1 MKRCKY
7 FFRMICTALVICGS
21 VSLIA
26 KENNTITDENTFLNA
41 KKYTVKI
48 LTRINY
54 PFIED
59 KKMSAIGTGFLID
72 KERGLI
78 LTNAHVV
85 GHSRSQVEVMF
96 YGKTYHK
103 ATKLY
108 VDPVLDLAI
117 IKIPT
122 NYISNDNKEASLDCD
137 AKVYSGLPVGAY
149 GHPWDLSFTSTR
161 GIISGTPYIGYA
173 DWIQT
178 DAPINSGNSGG
189 PLIGLRSGKVIGIS
203 SASLASDKT
212 EGLNF
217 ALPIKYACKVI
228 ALLKAGVDPSPP
240 NLGVEFFET
249 EDSKPLKVAEVFDE
263 NISNLKAGDIV
274 KGIDGKDVAIKNPFN
289 LIHYLRG
296 ANKKITLNVIRN
308 SENIN
313 VDIKIVKREQ
323 ILKRKG
329 LYFSGMLIAPNK
341 YSDRAKSGVS
351 SAWLVHFIDSGST
364 AESKKIRE
372 WDMVLKIDGKPIGD
386 FEDVY
391 NYVKGKHLGNKKI
404 ILMLRRLSSGSHKLN
419 DYHEVELSVK
429 DEKIILG

>member
-1 MKRCKY
+1 
-7 FFRMICTALVICGS
+7 MICTVLVLCGN
-21 VSLIA
+21 VSLLA
-26 KENNTITDENTFLNA
+26 EENKTINDENTFSNA

-59 KKMSAIGTGFLID
+59 KKMSSIGTGFLID
-72 KERGLI
+72 KAQGLI

-85 GHSRSQVEVMF
+85 GHSRSQVDVMF
-96 YGKTYHK
+96 YGESYHSAK
-103 ATKLY
+103 KVY
-108 VDPVLDLAI
+108 VDPILDLAI

-122 NYISNDNKEASLDCD
+122 KYISKVNKEASLDCD
-137 AKVYSGLPVGAY
+137 AKVSSGLPVGAY

-203 SASLASDKT
+203 SAKLSSKEA

-217 ALPIKYACKVI
+217 ALPIKYACKVV
-228 ALLKAGVDPSPP
+228 ALLKADVDPSPP
-240 NLGVEFFET
+240 DLGVEFFET
-249 EDSKPLKVAEVFDE
+249 EDNMPLKVAEVFDK

-274 KGIDGKDVAIKNPFN
+274 KGIVGNEAVIKNPFN

-296 ANKKITLNVIRN
+296 TKDKVTLNIIRKGKDLT
-308 SENIN
+308 
-313 VDIKIVKREQ
+313 VDIKLVKREQ
-323 ILKRKG
+323 VLKRKG

-341 YSDRAKSGVS
+341 YSDRAKSGIS

-364 AESKKIRE
+364 AESKKIKE
-372 WDMVLKIDGKPIGD
+372 WDMLLKIDGKPIGD
-386 FEDVY
+386 FGEVY
-391 NYVKGKHLGNKKI
+391 NYVKGKHLKNKKVR
-404 ILMLRRLSSGSHKLN
+404 LMLRRLSNGSHKMN
-419 DYHEVELSVK
+419 DYHEVFITIE
-429 DEKIILG
+429 DEKIIMV